1 MKRER
6 KQWENEEIL
15 QIGRREAHTDFKRHD
30 NFSEK
35 LSLNGEWKFLFLK
48 APEYSPEHF
57 EEKNYA
63 DESWDEIKVPGCWG
77 TEWIRKTS
85 LYRCMVSVSNQST
98 VCTIRKSDSYL
109 QKKL

>member
-1 MKRER
+1 MKLKRER

-15 QIGRREAHTDFKRHD
+15 QIGRRDAHTDFKRHD

-57 EEKNYA
+57 EEKNYVRRLSCEEA
-63 DESWDEIKVPGCWG
+63 IDAKDNLGLEL
-77 TEWIRKTS
+77 R
-85 LYRCMVSVSNQST
+85 
-98 VCTIRKSDSYL
+98 
-109 QKKL
+109 

>member
-63 DESWDEIKVPGCWG
+63 DESWDEIKD
-77 TEWIRKTS
+77 TENFTIQMYGICFQSIHRLYHQKIRQLFTEEA
-85 LYRCMVSVSNQST
+85 LR
-98 VCTIRKSDSYL
+98 
-109 QKKL
+109 

>member
-57 EEKNYA
+57 EEK
-63 DESWDEIKVPGCWG
+63 ELC
-77 TEWIRKTS
+77 
-85 LYRCMVSVSNQST
+85 
-98 VCTIRKSDSYL
+98 
-109 QKKL
+109 